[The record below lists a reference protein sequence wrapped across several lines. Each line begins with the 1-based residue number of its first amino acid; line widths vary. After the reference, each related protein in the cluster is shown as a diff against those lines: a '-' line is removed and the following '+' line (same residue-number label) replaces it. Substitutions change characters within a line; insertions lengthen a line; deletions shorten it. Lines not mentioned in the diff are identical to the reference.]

1 MFEMS
6 IRNKLSGLG
15 GVCVGI
21 GSLICIINLL
31 IAPVANFLMR
41 LGYQDKGIEDF
52 YRQTFFKPGNYHR
65 EKPNLCLVT
74 YSYSDKLV
82 LRIQCFIK

>member
-15 GVCVGI
+15 RVCVGI

-31 IAPVANFLMR
+31 IAPVANVLMR
-41 LGYQDKGIEDF
+41 LSYQDKGIEDF
-52 YRQTFFKPGNYHR
+52 YRQ
-65 EKPNLCLVT
+65 
-74 YSYSDKLV
+74 
-82 LRIQCFIK
+82 

>member
-15 GVCVGI
+15 RVCVGI

-41 LGYQDKGIEDF
+41 LGYQGKGTEDF
-52 YRQTFFKPGNYHR
+52 CRR
-65 EKPNLCLVT
+65 
-74 YSYSDKLV
+74 
-82 LRIQCFIK
+82 